1 MAASNK
7 PLTDPRPISTK
18 IKRKSP
24 PALRYSELAVEFTG
38 TVCRRICH
46 LREPLRDSI
55 SPVNTLSCLL
65 ALVHELLEPIIST
78 PPHVPPGL
86 AGGHALGEP
95 IKVAAPEGLNTP
107 RLVNT
112 NEIWFEGFAIV
123 IEALSFCRY

>member
-46 LREPLRDSI
+46 LRESIRDSI
-55 SPVNTLSCLL
+55 PPVNTLSCLL
-65 ALVHELLEPIIST
+65 ALVHELLKPIIS
-78 PPHVPPGL
+78 PPPDISPGL
-86 AGGHALGEP
+86 SRGHTLGEP
-95 IKVAAPEGLNTP
+95 IKIAAPEGPNTIHMAN
-107 RLVNT
+107 R
-112 NEIWFEGFAIV
+112 NEIRFKGFAIV
-123 IEALSFCRY
+123 IEALSF